1 MALTMQAQ
9 KCAVLEFRGAKSVS
23 VSDVDGISEMFMTYF
38 RPAGYTMVE
47 RAQIDKVISEQ
58 GFQRSS
64 LTDYQAVKVG
74 RILNVSKV
82 VVGKVSRL
90 GGQYQVD
97 VRVVDVESGHDVAL
111 EGATF
116 SGDYRTN
123 VRNLSTKLAGKIA
136 ITSGGTVQA
145 SPKPTV
151 SAPKKRTAVEV
162 LYGYLKIFPNELGT
176 FELEPTSVISQIN
189 RQAKHGYNN
198 WRIPT
203 NEELSLLKANNYL
216 GSGEYMTRESRRGIV
231 LLVTDGKD
239 YATVQAEKREQERLA
254 EQERIKAYKER
265 EAEQARIKAE
275 QERLN
280 EQKRKAKQ
288 LKDQGLVDLG
298 LPSGTLWKD
307 KNEAGG
313 FYTFTYA
320 AKRFGSNIPTNEQF
334 EELSNE
340 CKWIWTGNGYKVIGP
355 NGNFI
360 ILPAS
365 GTRYDGKVDNV
376 GTKGVYWSGTRASYT
391 LGDSE
396 PAWLYCFSS
405 NGRYISHDKSRE
417 WHTVRLVQKP

>member
-1 MALTMQAQ
+1 MKKLFFSFVMCLMALTMQAQ

-58 GFQRSS
+58 GFQHSS
-64 LTDYQAVKVG
+64 LTDFQAVKVG

-145 SPKPTV
+145 SSKPTT
-151 SAPKKRTAVEV
+151 SAPKKRTTVEV

-176 FELEPTSVISQIN
+176 FELEPTSIISQIN

-216 GSGEYMTRESRRGIV
+216 SSGTYMTRESRRGKV

-254 EQERIKAYKER
+254 EQKRFKAEKER
-265 EAEQARIKAE
+265 KLKA
-275 QERLN
+275 
-280 EQKRKAKQ
+280 
-288 LKDQGLVDLG
+288 QGWVDLG
-298 LPSGTLWKD
+298 LPSGTLWKN
-307 KNEAGG
+307 KNEAGD
-313 FYTFTYA
+313 FYTHEQA
-320 AKRFGSNIPTNEQF
+320 LSRFGKNLPNIYQF
-334 EELSNE
+334 QELNKE
-340 CKWIWTGNGYKVIGP
+340 CRWTWNGSGYTIIGP
-355 NGNFI
+355 NGNSI
-360 ILPAS
+360 VLPAS
-365 GTRYDGKVDNV
+365 GRRVCDGTLEEV
-376 GTKGVYWSGTRASYT
+376 GSDGYYWSSTPESSGFAWARYFNSDKVSN
-391 LGDSE
+391 LGS
-396 PAWLYCFSS
+396 PLCNCYS
-405 NGRYISHDKSRE
+405 
-417 WHTVRLVQKP
+417 VRLVQHP